1 MTSAQHVNWL
11 GSFLALR
18 RQSFFLA
25 QLLEGHDIFKV
36 RDEAYGVGAAVEA
49 ARANHADVAHGI
61 AWWEKYWFKYECL
74 ETDALQ
80 QRIKDHADVAHCI
93 T

>member
-1 MTSAQHVNWL
+1 M
-11 GSFLALR
+11 ALR

-49 ARANHADVAHGI
+49 ARANHADVAHGV
-61 AWWEKYWFKYECL
+61 
-74 ETDALQ
+74 ALTTQ
-80 QRIKDHADVAHCI
+80 QDRIVIRFHQSCGDRSVNRKFRGDVLLLFGPW
-93 T
+93 